1 MQASGKWRVGSVKM
15 SLVKS
20 GHHPNQKSSSKIIYP
35 GTQRTIHPP
44 AATPPRTSDSLKNGT
59 PAATIADEDWPVLE
73 AAAPL
78 PDLEPEAAED
88 PLPVADAAAPEVYVK
103 EKLVCEQI

>member
-1 MQASGKWRVGSVKM
+1 M
-15 SLVKS
+15 SIAES
-20 GHHPNQKSSSKIIYP
+20 GHHPNQKSSSKVIYS
-35 GTQRTIHPP
+35 GTQRTIQPP
-44 AATPPRTSDSLKNGT
+44 ATTPPSTSDRPKNGT
-59 PAATIADEDWPVLE
+59 RAATIADEDWPVLE

-103 EKLVCEQI
+103 AILICEKIYR

>member
-1 MQASGKWRVGSVKM
+1 M
-15 SLVKS
+15 SIAEC
-20 GHHPNQKSSSKIIYP
+20 GHHPNQKNLSEIIYP
-35 GTQRTIHPP
+35 GTQRTIQPP
-44 AATPPRTSDSLKNGT
+44 ATTPPSTSDRLKNGT
-59 PAATIADEDWPVLE
+59 RAATIADEDWPVLE

-88 PLPVADAAAPEVYVK
+88 PLPVADAATPDVYVK